1 LRIETNNR
9 TGNVGRNGSAGRS
22 GSGVDF
28 IPAGSE
34 APARTA
40 SAAPVAGMTG
50 IDAIL
55 ALQAVDGPL
64 EGKKKIIRRGR
75 SLLDTLD
82 EIKADLLIGHV
93 SADKLD
99 GLGAMLSEIRERS
112 LPGLDAVLD
121 DIELR
126 VRVELAKFGRFPAA

>member
-1 LRIETNNR
+1 
-9 TGNVGRNGSAGRS
+9 
-22 GSGVDF
+22 
-28 IPAGSE
+28 
-34 APARTA
+34 
-40 SAAPVAGMTG
+40 MTG

-64 EGKKKIIRRGR
+64 EGKKRALRRGR

-99 GLGAMLSEIRERS
+99 ALVATLSDIRERS
-112 LPGLDAVLD
+112 LPGLDAALD